1 MLNGIDISHYQTT
14 TPNLTNE
21 DFVFVKTTDGL
32 NKDPMYD
39 MHVSNVLKAEKV
51 LGDYAFGYDLS
62 PTFSA
67 EQQAAAFLLFRTTEL
82 LALDLENSKIPMT
95 NTQGAAFIA
104 YVHAKGHKIG
114 LYHSDSGFPNLG
126 QDWNWVANYSVKPT
140 RKWTFWQSSGGPLDQ
155 DVFNGDMTALL
166 ALAGKDTVAH
176 LDWTMET
183 EEHGTLVINGPGVA
197 ALRLRDGVT
206 VGMLENSRNTYYA
219 TIKLTVPYPGAPGGL
234 ARQLGYL
241 IGIDACCLLKTN
253 AKDVVP
259 TVTPQPVDTATLQ
272 KTAFNNAISYAV
284 TAVQGLTKP

>member
-1 MLNGIDISHYQTT
+1 MLNGIDLSHFQTT

-95 NTQGAAFIA
+95 NAQGAAFIA
-104 YVHAKGHKIG
+104 YVHSKGHKIG

-126 QDWNWVANYSVKPT
+126 QDWNWVANWSTPPIHP
-140 RKWTFWQSSGGPLDQ
+140 WTFWQSKGGPLDQ

-166 ALAGKDTVAH
+166 ALAGKDDMAGLV
-176 LDWTMET
+176 WTTET
-183 EEHGTLVINGPGVA
+183 EEHGTLEINGPGVA

-206 VGMLENSRNTYYA
+206 VNMLEGSKNTYYA
-219 TIKLTVPYPGAPGGL
+219 TIKLAVPYPGTPADSS
-234 ARQLGYL
+234 RQLGYL
-241 IGIDACCLLKTN
+241 IGIDACCLLRVN
-253 AKDVVP
+253 AKNVVP
-259 TVTPQPVDTATLQ
+259 TIVSPPVDTATLQ